1 MLHRTETRRA
11 ANPRSA
17 TGEEAPARGRARGGH
32 AILLLLLV
40 PLAGPAPPQADE
52 ISPPPPATA
61 GANAT
66 PVPADPA
73 PSSSEA
79 PPPREAMQELLGAL
93 ALALPRS
100 ADPARFGD
108 PAERERI
115 GEALRALSGAAGALE
130 RHAARGEG
138 FHLLG
143 AALARDAREVERRY
157 AAGRAAEAGYLLQRL
172 TENCI
177 ACHDRLPEPPDRR
190 LDRRLVERMEGV
202 EDELEPAPRARL
214 QIATRR
220 FDAALETYEAFFAT
234 PTATPARLDRMG
246 YLADY
251 LVVALRVAADPDR
264 ARATLRRLRAR
275 PDVPEW
281 LDRDLEVWIDT
292 LDSPVAA
299 PAAGPADPTDPAASL
314 DRARR
319 LLARGE
325 ALRAV
330 PADHTGLV
338 HDVLAS
344 SLLYRFAELPPAST
358 PPTAP
363 EDAEAP
369 RGDEPPSAAERAE
382 AYYLLG
388 LAESRIDRSYW
399 LSPADL
405 YLEASVRMAPGAP
418 FARKAYALLEQR
430 TREGYTGSSGTH
442 LPEDVARNL
451 DALRRLIE
459 RADNGRSQDG
469 HEPEGSA
476 DADPAGDAGGC
487 GPGARVR

>member
-1 MLHRTETRRA
+1 MLQRTGTSRG

-17 TGEEAPARGRARGGH
+17 IGKETPEGGSVRRVGPAAL
-32 AILLLLLV
+32 ALLLV

-52 ISPPPPATA
+52 ISPPPP
-61 GANAT
+61 GAPAADAT

-73 PSSSEA
+73 SAPSEA
-79 PPPREAMQELLGAL
+79 PPPREAMEELLGAL

-100 ADPARFGD
+100 ADPERFGD

-115 GEALRALSGAAGALE
+115 GEALRALAAAAGALE

-143 AALARDAREVERRY
+143 AALARDARDVERRY

-177 ACHDRLPEPPDRR
+177 ACHDRLPEPPGRR
-190 LDRRLVERMEGV
+190 LDRRLVQRMEGV
-202 EDELEPAPRARL
+202 EDELGPAQRARL

-234 PTATPARLDRMG
+234 AAATPARLDRMG

-251 LVVALRVAADPDR
+251 LVVALRVASDPDR

-275 PDVPEW
+275 PDVPGW

-292 LDSPVAA
+292 LDSPLAE
-299 PAAGPADPTDPAASL
+299 PAADPADPTDPAARL
-314 DRARR
+314 ARARR

-344 SLLYRFAELPPAST
+344 SLLYRVAELAPASA

-363 EDAEAP
+363 ADADAP
-369 RGDEPPSAAERAE
+369 GRDGAPSAAERAE

-388 LAESRIDRSYW
+388 VAEARIDRSYW

-405 YLEASVRMAPGAP
+405 YLEASIRMAPGAA
-418 FARKAYALLEQR
+418 FAGDAYALLERR

-442 LPEDVARNL
+442 LPDDVARNL
-451 DALRRLIE
+451 DALRRLLE
-459 RADNGRSQDG
+459 PGGSGRT
-469 HEPEGSA
+469 PEGGAPDGSA
-476 DADPAGDAGGC
+476 DDPGGR

>member
-40 PLAGPAPPQADE
+40 SLAGPAPPQADE

-214 QIATRR
+214 QIATPRR

-234 PTATPARLDRMG
+234 AAATPARLDRMG

-344 SLLYRFAELPPAST
+344 SLLYRVAELAPASA

-363 EDAEAP
+363 ADADAP
-369 RGDEPPSAAERAE
+369 GRDGAPSAAERAE

-388 LAESRIDRSYW
+388 VAEARIDRSYW

-405 YLEASVRMAPGAP
+405 YLEASIRMAPGAA
-418 FARKAYALLEQR
+418 FAGDAYALLERR

-442 LPEDVARNL
+442 LPDDVARNL
-451 DALRRLIE
+451 DALRRLLE
-459 RADNGRSQDG
+459 PGGSGRT
-469 HEPEGSA
+469 PEGGAPDGSA
-476 DADPAGDAGGC
+476 DDPGGR

>member
-1 MLHRTETRRA
+1 MLHGAGTRRGA
-11 ANPRSA
+11 SPRSA
-17 TGEEAPARGRARGGH
+17 RGEKVSRRRRARRAGL
-32 AILLLLLV
+32 APLLLLLV
-40 PLAGPAPPQADE
+40 PLAGPAPTQADQSASS
-52 ISPPPPATA
+52 SPGATA
-61 GANAT
+61 SDAT
-66 PVPADPA
+66 PVPAA
-73 PSSSEA
+73 PESSAEA
-79 PPPREAMQELLGAL
+79 PPPREAMEELLGAL

-100 ADPARFGD
+100 ADPERFGD

-115 GEALRALSGAAGALE
+115 REALRALAAAAGDLE
-130 RHAARGEG
+130 RHTGRGEG
-138 FHLLG
+138 FQLLG

-177 ACHDRLPEPPDRR
+177 ACHDRLPEPSGRR
-190 LDRRLVERMEGV
+190 LDRRLVERMERV
-202 EDELEPAPRARL
+202 DDELEPAQRARL
-214 QIATRR
+214 EIATRR

-234 PTATPARLDRMG
+234 PEATPARLDRMG

-251 LVVALRVAADPDR
+251 LVVALRVASDPAR

-275 PDVPEW
+275 PDVPAW
-281 LDRDLEVWIDT
+281 LDRDLEVWTDA
-292 LDSPVAA
+292 LDSAVAE
-299 PAAGPADPTDPAASL
+299 PATDPADPAASL
-314 DRARR
+314 ARARR

-325 ALRAV
+325 TLREV

-344 SLLYRFAELPPAST
+344 SLLYRFAKLPPASA

-363 EDAEAP
+363 EEADAP
-369 RGDEPPSAAERAE
+369 RRDEPLSSAGRAE

-388 LAESRIDRSYW
+388 VAESRIDRSYW

-405 YLEASVRMAPGAP
+405 YLEASIRMAPRAP
-418 FARKAYALLEQR
+418 FARDAYELLKRR

-459 RADNGRSQDG
+459 
-469 HEPEGSA
+469 
-476 DADPAGDAGGC
+476 AGGTDGGAETGGDGR